1 MASLRVTSLKGR
13 TAGDAPTLPD
23 GAVVTGVTTS
33 TSFDGNLIGNI
44 SGNATGLSGTPD
56 INVSFLNENTSFA
69 STIEEMNKI
78 LNSKGGFVEAF
89 WNGESKTEQKIKEL
103 TKATIR
109 CIPLEESNTGK
120 CIFTGQANSKKVLFA
135 RAY

>member
-1 MASLRVTSLKGR
+1 MNNRIHKNTIMIAAGGTGGHIFPSLS
-13 TAGDAPTLPD
+13 
-23 GAVVTGVTTS
+23 
-33 TSFDGNLIGNI
+33 I
-44 SGNATGLSGTPD
+44 
-56 INVSFLNENTSFA
+56 INQIQNDLLDHANSFLYENTSFA

-78 LNSKGGFVEAF
+78 LNSKGGFVKAF
-89 WNGESKTEQKIKEL
+89 WNGESNTEQKIKEL